1 MVHLKVTYYICI
13 YYMTPIIIAA
23 PQGEAS
29 VALPYCHQEFLHSLP
44 YYTCIYKYTHAFI
57 YNASVRNAP
66 TPNPHAF
73 IHNICTCI
81 YYISSPSVHSSTPII
96 ITPSQSDTN
105 ISNIINKQNNFINN
119 EYESELGDDIDDT

>member
-29 VALPYCHQEFLHSLP
+29 TALPHCHQEFLHSLP

-57 YNASVRNAP
+57 
-66 TPNPHAF
+66 
-73 IHNICTCI
+73 HNICLCI
-81 YYISSPSVHSSTPII
+81 YYIGSSSVHSSTPII